1 MLDGLEIFKALTHL
15 LPFEPE
21 KEDQYKPTAEHNQG
35 KTKEQLAAQRK
46 TDETNYYTGKYSITK
61 TIAQIDIH
69 TVLHLDS
76 QIDILRNL
84 PKISTFVSNTYWST
98 MRRQ

>member
-35 KTKEQLAAQRK
+35 KSKEQLAAQRK
-46 TDETNYYTGKYSITK
+46 ADETNYYTGKYF
-61 TIAQIDIH
+61 
-69 TVLHLDS
+69 
-76 QIDILRNL
+76 ILCILLKLLNNVQSHML
-84 PKISTFVSNTYWST
+84 F
-98 MRRQ
+98 